1 MAVIQ
6 IPNLAPVVSLSGSAE
21 FECVQGG
28 STYRVSAQ
36 QIADLAV
43 AYPFPG
49 WYGAFYSTT
58 TQTSGGST
66 TANAISF
73 NQTRSSLGVYVA
85 SNSQITFGAPG
96 IYNIEI
102 VSQFSKTTAGTSVV
116 DVWLSKNGANV
127 DYSNNPISITGANNS
142 YAVTLSFQVQVD
154 VEGDY
159 FQVFWS
165 SLDTDIQLTTSGT
178 QSNPTRPAIPSTMA
192 NVSLVCDTSAQA
204 LQPSASS
211 AIAYYLA
218 NLPTSAPST
227 SGEFWWDGG
236 VLTQS

>member
-28 STYRVSAQ
+28 ATYRATAQ

-43 AYPFPG
+43 PYPFPG
-49 WYGAFYSTT
+49 WYGSFYSTV
-58 TQTSGGST
+58 TQTNLGT
-66 TANAISF
+66 TSANPIVF
-73 NQTRSSLGVYVA
+73 NQTRSGLGVYIA
-85 SNSQITFGAPG
+85 SSSQITFGAPG
-96 IYNIEI
+96 IYNIQVVAQVE
-102 VSQFSKTTAGTSVV
+102 KTTAGTSLI
-116 DVWLSKNGANV
+116 DIWLSKNGSNV
-127 DYSNNPISITGANNS
+127 DYTNQRMSITGSNNQYVAS
-142 YAVTLSFQVQVD
+142 WDFQAQVD
-154 VEGDY
+154 TQGDY
-159 FQVFWS
+159 FELYWA
-165 SLDTDIQLTTSGT
+165 SLDTDVQLVAGST
-178 QSNPTRPAIPSTMA
+178 QSNPTRPAIPSAMV

-211 AIAYYLA
+211 SIAYYLA
-218 NLPTSAPST
+218 NLPTVAPST